1 MKKLLIFTFSVIT
14 PLVIAAQVQIIDL
27 NVIPTLK
34 LDTVTGNVINTVN
47 TELSI
52 SFKIENEYQASKVHI
67 LFGTSQNIGDI
78 LTVEADIIE
87 NSGDYFISFNGEQ
100 TPISNYSAK
109 TAVTLTP
116 QQLSSYNYLT
126 LYVEETSGSYTDKL
140 YFVK

>member
-1 MKKLLIFTFSVIT
+1 MKKLLFLTFSMFAPLFIT
-14 PLVIAAQVQIIDL
+14 AQVELMDL
-27 NVIPTLK
+27 SIVPTIK
-34 LDTVTGNVINTVN
+34 LDTVTGNVIVTANA
-47 TELSI
+47 ELSI
-52 SFKIENEYQASKVHI
+52 SFKINNENQASKVHI
-67 LFGTSQNIGDI
+67 LFGTNQNIGDI

-87 NSGDYFISFNGEQ
+87 NSGVYYILLNGEQ

-116 QQLSSYNYLT
+116 QQLSSYNFIT